1 MTIKSFTF
9 NPFQTNC
16 YVCHSAGEAVL
27 IDASSSTDSEHAA
40 IQAYLHEQGL
50 EVRRTLLTH
59 GHIDHILGCVAMS
72 EAFGR
77 LFEIHL
83 EDGPLANAAVEQGRM
98 FGIEL
103 PAPALSPDFLE
114 AGQTIQFGNAALDV
128 LHTPGHSPG
137 SVSFYSREEDVV
149 FAGDVLFSGSI
160 GRTDLWRSSLTT
172 LMTSIFQTLVP
183 LGDQVRVFPGHG
195 PPTTIGQERRFNPF
209 LTGNMPGPS

>member
-1 MTIKSFTF
+1 
-9 NPFQTNC
+9 
-16 YVCHSAGEAVL
+16 
-27 IDASSSTDSEHAA
+27 
-40 IQAYLHEQGL
+40 
-50 EVRRTLLTH
+50 
-59 GHIDHILGCVAMS
+59 
-72 EAFGR
+72 
-77 LFEIHL
+77 
-83 EDGPLANAAVEQGRM
+83 M

-103 PAPALSPDFLE
+103 PEPALSPDFLE

-160 GRTDLWRSSLTT
+160 GRTDLWRSSLAT

-209 LTGNMPGPS
+209 LTGNMPGLS